1 VASIPEGYREV
12 PEEDRLKA
20 KSFFDSARARGET
33 GNFEYCI
40 ELYLSGLAFDPDEVK
55 AHQELRDFSMKR
67 KASGGKSLGFFDAM
81 KLRRSSKDDKQN
93 MLNAEKLLAYD
104 PGNTDYM
111 VTLMQNAH
119 RGGYF
124 DTVLWVGPI
133 LQRANAD
140 DKKPDF
146 GKFIILRDVYKSLN
160 QWRLATDATN
170 YALRMR
176 PEDMEL
182 QTEVKNLGA
191 MSTMDEGKYGEAG
204 SFRDSVKDMGK
215 QTRLM
220 IAEKDMQ
227 DEGGHAALIA
237 EAEAEFKAEPDDVGK
252 MMKLVDVLEKTEL
265 PEHEGRAVELLQK
278 CFEKTKQYRYR
289 MRIGAIQIKQMARME
304 RSKRA
309 ALAADPANAELRQE
323 YAQLRKEQ
331 NQFELDEFQAAAQAY
346 PTEMRFKYEA
356 GKRLFNL
363 AMYKEAIPVLQVA
376 RNDPKYRV
384 DAGILLACSFLEA
397 GYTDEADDTLA
408 NLIRDYPIQGDTKCK
423 DMYYWRARAL
433 EQKNQKA
440 ESLQHYSKVTQWD
453 FNYRDVQVR
462 MKKLKGV

>member
-12 PEEDRLKA
+12 PEEDRAKA
-20 KSFFDSARARGET
+20 KSFFDSARTRGTT

-40 ELYLSGLAFDPDEVK
+40 ELYLNGLSFDPDAVE

-67 KASGGKSLGFFDAM
+67 KASGGKSLGFFEAM

-111 VTLMQNAH
+111 VSLMQNAH

-124 DTVLWVGPI
+124 DTVLWIGPI

-160 QWRLATDATN
+160 QWKLATDATN

-191 MSTMDEGKYGEAG
+191 MDTMDSGKYGEAG
-204 SFRDSVKDMGK
+204 SFRTSVRDMSK
-215 QTRLM
+215 QSRLM
-220 IAEKDMQ
+220 FAEKDVQ
-227 DEGGHAALIA
+227 DMDGHVAIIADA
-237 EAEAEFKAEPDDVGK
+237 EAEYKAAPDDISK
-252 MMKLVDVLEKTEL
+252 AMKLVDALEKTEQ
-265 PEHEGRAVELLQK
+265 PDYESRAIELLQQA
-278 CFEKTKQYRYR
+278 FDKTKQYRYR
-289 MRIGAIQIKQMARME
+289 LRIGLMQIKQMARME
-304 RSKRA
+304 RGKRA
-309 ALAADPANAELRQE
+309 ALAADPTNADLRQE
-323 YAQLRKEQ
+323 YAQFRKEQ
-331 NQFELDEFQAAAQAY
+331 NQFELEEYQAASQNY
-346 PTEMRFKYEA
+346 PTEMRYKFEV
-356 GKRLFNL
+356 GRRMFNL
-363 AMYKEAIPVLQVA
+363 GMHKDAIPVLQQA

-384 DAGILLACSFLEA
+384 DAGLLLACSFLEA
-397 GYTDEADDTLA
+397 GFADEADDTLA
-408 NLIRDYPIQGDTKCK
+408 GLIRDYPIQGDTKSK
-423 DMYYWRARAL
+423 EMFYWRARTL
-433 EQKNQKA
+433 EQKNLKA
-440 ESLQHYSKVTQWD
+440 ESLQHYSKVAQWD
-453 FNYRDVQVR
+453 FNYRDVQAR